1 MAEDDQEEERDWFE
15 RALEESGEDEDRPE
29 EGEPDWEEAMAD
41 LESGT
46 DAASGERSEADAS
59 PDGEDAGQ
67 GREPA
72 AGDSVG
78 TDPFEEGEEPLD
90 IDIDEGESFGFDVGG
105 ESGGFEEE
113 AYQAAIPRLRIGI
126 DGLDAMI
133 QEGVPKRS
141 LLSVIGGAGTGKT
154 TFALQF
160 IQGALE
166 SGEKGVYITL
176 EESRERIYKSAK
188 QKGWDFEGAEAEG
201 QLAILD
207 LDPVDMANSLTSI
220 RSELPRLVEEFGA
233 ERLAL
238 DSVSLLEMM
247 YDEQATRRTEI
258 YDFARSL
265 KAAGV
270 TTLVT
275 SEAASDTAYASR
287 FGIIEYLTDGVF
299 VLQYVR
305 PDDFQET
312 RLAVEIQKIRDA
324 NHSRE
329 TKPYE
334 ITNEG
339 ISVYRD
345 ATIF

>member
-1 MAEDDQEEERDWFE
+1 MAEDDSEEERDWFE
-15 RALEESGEDEDRPE
+15 RALEAEESEDRDGRSE
-29 EGEPDWEEAMAD
+29 EEELDWEEAMAD
-41 LESGT
+41 LAETEGVG
-46 DAASGERSEADAS
+46 AEEVGPGGEEAR
-59 PDGEDAGQ
+59 PEGEVAEA
-67 GREPA
+67 R
-72 AGDSVG
+72 
-78 TDPFEEGEEPLD
+78 GEEPGAGPYEEGGEEALD
-90 IDIDEGESFGFDVGG
+90 IDVEGGETFGFDVGEDADG
-105 ESGGFEEE
+105 LEEE
-113 AYQAAIPRLRIGI
+113 AYRAEISRIKVGI

-141 LLSVIGGAGTGKT
+141 LITVIGGAGTGKT

-160 IQGALE
+160 IQKALE
-166 SGEKGVYITL
+166 SDERAVYITL
-176 EESRERIYKSAK
+176 EESRDRIYKSAM
-188 QKGWDFEGAEAEG
+188 QKGWDFEGAVEAG
-201 QLAILD
+201 NLALLD

-220 RSELPRLVEEFGA
+220 RSELPRLVEDFGA

-247 YDEQATRRTEI
+247 YEDQATRRTEI
-258 YDFARSL
+258 YDFARAL
-265 KAAGV
+265 KSAGV

-275 SEAASDTAYASR
+275 SEAAEQTSYASR
-287 FGIIEYLTDGVF
+287 YGIIEYLTDAVF

-334 ITNEG
+334 MTNEG